1 MIHLVLDSSIFRQK
15 PRLDSLEFKSI
26 AYLAQKNN
34 IRLHVPYFVEGEFVS
49 FLENKQEER
58 IDRAIKHL
66 EAASKYK
73 NTGPATINILELLEN
88 VKSTKKEIIIERSRS
103 FIDWLS
109 EINAERYPL
118 NEQETQK
125 ALDAYF
131 YGKLPLKEPKVRKDI
146 PDSFIFQTILSL
158 KEEYK
163 VDLYAVIHDNSLRE
177 ACEKSGLKCFDD
189 LSKFIELNFI
199 QELLKQ
205 KLIDDN
211 KVRVFKYIIEL
222 TNSKDESILDAV
234 ESLLLSDEY
243 RIISGGNVP
252 GESDEIYVSGADRP
266 HSIEYEEVEYFG
278 GSLFIVYFWSLV
290 ELTYEFPAFH
300 YDTYDLD
307 RDKYYI
313 GYIDKNFMQ
322 IETTDEFRFTGRVEL
337 DFDVELADI
346 HDIDELMRKLKVPE
360 VTVSELEEF
369 EINV

>member
-1 MIHLVLDSSIFRQK
+1 MIHLVLDSNIFRQK

-26 AYLAQKNN
+26 AYLDKKNN
-34 IRLHVPYFVEGEFVS
+34 IRLHVPYFVEKEFVS
-49 FLENKQEER
+49 FLENGQEKR
-58 IDRAIKHL
+58 IDSAIKLL
-66 EAASKYK
+66 EAASNYK
-73 NTGPATINILELLEN
+73 NVGPATMNILEVLEN
-88 VKSTKKEIIIERSRS
+88 VKSTKKEVIIERSKS

-109 EINAERYPL
+109 EVNAERYPL

-158 KEEYK
+158 KGEYK

-177 ACEKSGLKCFDD
+177 ACEKLGLKCFDD
-189 LSKFIELNFI
+189 LSKFLELDFI

-211 KVRVFKYIIEL
+211 KDRVFKYIIEL
-222 TNSKDESILDAV
+222 TKSKKESILDAV

-243 RIISGGNVP
+243 RIISGGKVP
-252 GESDEIYVSGADRP
+252 GESNEIYVSLVDRP

-300 YDTYDLD
+300 YDAYDLD

-313 GYIDKNFMQ
+313 DYIDKNFMQ
-322 IETTDEFRFTGRVEL
+322 IETTDEFRFAGRVEL
-337 DFDVELADI
+337 DFDVELAGI
-346 HDIDELMRKLKVPE
+346 HDIDELMRKLKEPE
-360 VTVSELEEF
+360 VTVSELDEF

>member
-15 PRLDSLEFKSI
+15 PRLDSPEFKSI
-26 AYLAQKNN
+26 AYLAKKNN

-49 FLENKQEER
+49 FLENEQEER
-58 IDRAIKHL
+58 IDRAIKLL
-66 EAASKYK
+66 EAASNYK
-73 NTGPATINILELLEN
+73 NTGPATINILEVLEN

-177 ACEKSGLKCFDD
+177 ACAKSGLKCFDD
-189 LSKFIELNFI
+189 LSKFLELDFI
-199 QELLKQ
+199 QEFLKQ

-211 KVRVFKYIIEL
+211 RDRVFKYIIDVFVKSQRHL
-222 TNSKDESILDAV
+222 TN
-234 ESLLLSDEY
+234 
-243 RIISGGNVP
+243 
-252 GESDEIYVSGADRP
+252 
-266 HSIEYEEVEYFG
+266 
-278 GSLFIVYFWSLV
+278 
-290 ELTYEFPAFH
+290 
-300 YDTYDLD
+300 
-307 RDKYYI
+307 
-313 GYIDKNFMQ
+313 
-322 IETTDEFRFTGRVEL
+322 
-337 DFDVELADI
+337 
-346 HDIDELMRKLKVPE
+346 
-360 VTVSELEEF
+360 
-369 EINV
+369 